1 MNQIVNMVIRL
12 VMRKLL
18 NKGIDAGFDRA
29 AQMRSGK
36 TADKPQLDDDGNRSQ
51 AQSTIA
57 AGKTGSESHPP
68 PQQIL
73 KRPVSFGL
81 KYPGGDLGPWP
92 RAGAGPPTPVAQGVR
107 KCLDSLSPCP

>member
-36 TADKPQLDDDGNRSQ
+36 TADKPQLDDDGNHIHTRTTEQ
-51 AQSTIA
+51 ELRAN
-57 AGKTGSESHPP
+57 K
-68 PQQIL
+68 
-73 KRPVSFGL
+73 
-81 KYPGGDLGPWP
+81 
-92 RAGAGPPTPVAQGVR
+92 RAGR
-107 KCLDSLSPCP
+107 KRNQQSRQAKQAVKAIRRLNKF